1 MTGSELVALSPLIA
15 LSVSIVAVMLVISF
29 YRDPI
34 LSSLLTMIGLV
45 LTVIL
50 LPAAASSGVTQVTP
64 LIIMDGYALFYIGLL
79 SVTSIAVALLS
90 YNYLLKHNVYQ
101 EEFYLLLLLAT
112 LGSSVLAA
120 SSHFASFF
128 LGLEVLTVSLY
139 AMIAYLRGNSQ
150 GIEAGLKYLVLAGA
164 SAAFLLF
171 GMALVYA
178 QSGTMEFARMAS
190 LRATPDNVGN
200 GLLLAGFAM
209 LVIGIGFKLAFVPFH
224 MWTPDVYEGA
234 PAPVTAFI
242 ASVSKGGMF
251 AVLLRYFAQ
260 VDVHA
265 FNSLFIA
272 FTVISIA
279 SMFFGNLLALLQN
292 NVKRILAY
300 SSIAHFGYI
309 LVAFLASGAYAAT
322 AVTLYLVA
330 YFATI
335 VTAFGVVSV
344 LSGPEG
350 EMEALE
356 DYQGLSLQRPWLAAV
371 LTIALLSLAG
381 IPLTAGFIGKFFVFR
396 AGVGSAL
403 WLLVLVLV
411 AGSAIGLFYYLRVV
425 VAIYSHP
432 AKGEKGLLAAPSI
445 MSAGGIV
452 LAALTL
458 IVVWLGLYPTP
469 LITLIERAMAGLT

>member
-1 MTGSELVALSPLIA
+1 MTGSELVALSPFIA
-15 LSVSIVAVMLVISF
+15 LGVSIVAVMLVISY

-34 LSSLLTMIGLV
+34 LSSLLTMIGLIV
-45 LTVIL
+45 TLIL
-50 LPAAASSGVTQVTP
+50 LPAAASSGVTQVTS
-64 LIIMDGYALFYIGLL
+64 LLIMDGYALFYIGLL
-79 SVTSIAVALLS
+79 SAASIAVTLLS
-90 YNYLLKHNVYQ
+90 YNYLLKHDVYH
-101 EEFYLLLLLAT
+101 EEFYILLLLAT

-128 LGLEVLTVSLY
+128 LGLEILSVSLY
-139 AMIAYLRGNSQ
+139 AMIAYLSGSPQ
-150 GIEAGLKYLVLAGA
+150 GIEAGLKYLVLAAA

-178 QSGTMEFARMAS
+178 HSGTMEFARMAS
-190 LRATPDNVGN
+190 LRTTPDNVKN

-242 ASVSKGGMF
+242 ATVSKGGMF
-251 AVLLRYFAQ
+251 AVLLRYFTQ

-272 FTVISIA
+272 FTVIAIA
-279 SMFFGNLLALLQN
+279 SMLLGNLLALLQN
-292 NVKRILAY
+292 NVKRVLAY

-309 LVAFLASGAYAAT
+309 LVAFLSSGVYAAI

-330 YFATI
+330 YF
-335 VTAFGVVSV
+335 VTTLIAFGVVSV

-350 EMEALE
+350 EKDALE
-356 DYQGLSLQRPWLAAV
+356 DYRGLSLIRPWLAGAF
-371 LTIALLSLAG
+371 TIALLSLAG

-403 WLLVLVLV
+403 WLLVIVLV
-411 AGSAIGLFYYLRVV
+411 VGSAIGLFYYLRIV
-425 VAIYSHP
+425 VAMYSHRAEP
-432 AKGEKGLLAAPSI
+432 EKGLLAAPSV

-458 IVVWLGLYPTP
+458 ILVWLGVYPTP
-469 LITLIERAMAGLT
+469 LITLIERAVAGLT

>member
-1 MTGSELVALSPLIA
+1 MTGSELVALSPFIA
-15 LSVSIVAVMLVISF
+15 LSVGIVGVMLVISF

-45 LTVIL
+45 LTLVL
-50 LPAAASSGVTQVTP
+50 LPAAASSGATQVTS
-64 LIIMDGYALFYIGLL
+64 LLVMDGYALFYIGLL
-79 SVTSIAVALLS
+79 SAASIAVVLLS
-90 YNYLLKHNVYQ
+90 YNYLVKHDVYH

-120 SSHFASFF
+120 SSHFVSFF
-128 LGLEVLTVSLY
+128 LGLEILSVSLY
-139 AMIAYLRGNSQ
+139 AMIAYLRDSPQ
-150 GIEAGLKYLVLAGA
+150 GIEAGLKYLVLAAA

-190 LRATPDNVGN
+190 LRTTPDNVQN

-242 ASVSKGGMF
+242 ATVSKGGMF
-251 AVLLRYFAQ
+251 AVLLRYFTQ

-265 FNSLFIA
+265 FNSLFIV
-272 FTVISIA
+272 FTVIAIA
-279 SMFFGNLLALLQN
+279 SMLFGNLLALLQN

-300 SSIAHFGYI
+300 SSIAHFGYL
-309 LVAFLASGAYAAT
+309 LVAFLSSGAYAAI

-330 YFATI
+330 YF
-335 VTAFGVVSV
+335 VTTLASFGVVSV

-350 EMEALE
+350 EMDALE
-356 DYQGLSLQRPWLAAV
+356 DYRGLSLQRPWLAGV
-371 LTIALLSLAG
+371 FTIALLSLAG

-403 WLLVLVLV
+403 WLLVLILV
-411 AGSAIGLFYYLRVV
+411 VGSAIGLFYYLRIV
-425 VAIYSHP
+425 VAMYSHR
-432 AKGEKGLLAAPSI
+432 AEGEKGLLAAPPI

-458 IVVWLGLYPTP
+458 VLVWLGFYPTP
-469 LITLIERAMAGLT
+469 LITLIERAVAGLT